1 MIHLVHPGIVNSHDT
16 SQKNRDK
23 PDTHHDNDKPMLE
36 IRRCEE
42 TFAMIRCCGFKTVFA
57 GNGSWMTTVV
67 TVDVTVLRFLMISIA
82 SVGIWISVCQAMAVR
97 Q

>member
-42 TFAMIRCCGFKTVFA
+42 TFAMIP
-57 GNGSWMTTVV
+57 
-67 TVDVTVLRFLMISIA
+67 
-82 SVGIWISVCQAMAVR
+82 
-97 Q
+97 